1 MAKKKVCV
9 SFDYTND
16 KNYRYLLSA
25 WDANTNFDF
34 GFNDFTPNE
43 INSENYSR
51 VKAVITQR
59 IKESTYLLVLV
70 GKYANTE
77 HPRKNEIGDKNWINW
92 EINKAKELGKQ
103 LVAVKLDWN
112 YESPTALLNSGAKW
126 ANFSKDSIIKALD
139 EV

>member
-59 IKESTYLLVLV
+59 RKESTYLLVLV

-92 EINKAKELGKQ
+92 EINKAKELGKK
-103 LVAVKLDWN
+103 LVAVKLDWS

>member
-16 KNYRYLLSA
+16 KHYRYLLSA

-70 GKYANTE
+70 GAYANRE
-77 HPRKNEIGDKNWINW
+77 HPRKNEIGDKNWLNW
-92 EINKAKELGKQ
+92 EINKAKELGKK
-103 LVAVKLDWN
+103 LVAVKLHWG

-126 ANFSKDSIIKALD
+126 AGFSKDSIIKALN

>member
-16 KNYRYLLSA
+16 KHYRYLLSA

-34 GFNDFTPNE
+34 KFNDFTPSE
-43 INSENYSR
+43 INSDDYSR

-70 GKYANTE
+70 GEHANKE
-77 HPRKNEIGDKNWINW
+77 HPRKNEIGDKNWLNW
-92 EINKAKELGKQ
+92 EINKAKEFGKK
-103 LVAVKLDWN
+103 LVAVKLDWKN
-112 YESPTALLNSGAKW
+112 ESPDALLNSGAKW
-126 ANFSKDSIIKALD
+126 ASFSKDSIIKALD

>member
-16 KNYRYLLSA
+16 KHYRYLLSA
-25 WDANTNFDF
+25 WNANTNFDF

-70 GKYANTE
+70 GQYANRE
-77 HPRKNEIGDKNWINW
+77 HPRKNEIGDENWLNW
-92 EINKAKELGKQ
+92 EINKAKELGKK
-103 LVAVKLDWN
+103 LVAVKLHWR

-126 ANFSKDSIIKALD
+126 ASFSKDSIIKALN

>member
-70 GKYANTE
+70 GKYAN
-77 HPRKNEIGDKNWINW
+77 IG
-92 EINKAKELGKQ
+92 LTGK
-103 LVAVKLDWN
+103 LTRLK
-112 YESPTALLNSGAKW
+112 S
-126 ANFSKDSIIKALD
+126 
-139 EV
+139 